1 MRYFT
6 YNKNRKSRYNSVI
19 GKALGIYVQSKLLKG
34 VFSMKNNSA
43 ALRPFGWRDK
53 IGYMLGNIAND
64 FTFIF
69 ASLFLTVFYTDV
81 LGINAGLVGTMFLIA
96 RIVDAFTDTAMGR
109 IADKTK
115 ATKNGK
121 FRPWLLR
128 ACGPVALASFLM
140 YQSYMA
146 GAPMSVKIVY
156 MFVTYLLWGSVFYTA
171 INIPYGSMASVIS
184 SEADDRASLSAFRG
198 IGSMVPQVL
207 VGVVLPMYLYTTAG
221 DGTKVANAGAFPL
234 VALIMSI
241 LSTVCYILCYF
252 MCTERV
258 KPTKAEN
265 QPTFGQTIKMLCSN
279 RALIGLAVVYISF
292 LGAQMLNQ
300 TINNYIF
307 KDYFSNT
314 MGLTVMNGFGII
326 PALALA
332 PLAVPLSRKFGKK
345 ELGIFASVVG
355 AASFLLLFIMRTD
368 NMWVY
373 VIINI
378 IGLLG
383 FGLFNLVIWAFVSDV
398 IDDCEVRTNV
408 REDGTIY
415 AVCSFA
421 RKLGQAIASALG
433 GWSLALI
440 GYVEG
445 STVGQSQSVLNGIY
459 NIATIVPAILYI
471 IVAAALIFIYPLGKK
486 KVLENIAVLK
496 ARKNEAADAQNA

>member
-1 MRYFT
+1 MNHQKT
-6 YNKNRKSRYNSVI
+6 V
-19 GKALGIYVQSKLLKG
+19 
-34 VFSMKNNSA
+34 
-43 ALRPFGWRDK
+43 RPFGWRDK
-53 IGYMLGNIAND
+53 VGYMIGNVAND

-81 LGINAGLVGTMFLIA
+81 LGINAGLVGTMFLLS

-140 YQSYMA
+140 YQTFTVNSSMT
-146 GAPMSVKIVY
+146 VRVIY
-156 MFVTYLLWGSVFYTA
+156 MFVTYLLWGSICYTA
-171 INIPYGSMASVIS
+171 INIPYGSMASLMS
-184 SEADDRASLSAFRG
+184 TEADDRASLSTFRG
-198 IGSMVPQVL
+198 VGSLIPQVL
-207 VGVVLPMYLYTTAG
+207 VGVVMPMFLYTTLE
-221 DGTKVANAGAFPL
+221 DGTKIANAQMFPVIAL
-234 VALIMSI
+234 VLSI
-241 LSTVCYILCYF
+241 LAAACYIFCYF

-258 KPTKAEN
+258 KPTAGSESVSFKDTVKAMM
-265 QPTFGQTIKMLCSN
+265 GN
-279 RALIGLAVVYISF
+279 RALIGLAIVYICF

-307 KDYFSNT
+307 KDYFANT
-314 MGLTVMNGFGII
+314 MGLTVMNAVGIA
-326 PALALA
+326 PALILA
-332 PLAVPLSRKFGKK
+332 PLAVPLTRKFGKK
-345 ELGIFASVVG
+345 EIGIFASITG
-355 AASFLLLFIMRTD
+355 AAAFGFLFAARTS
-368 NMWVY
+368 NMWLY
-373 VIINI
+373 VAISI

-383 FGLFNLVIWAFVSDV
+383 FGLFNLIIWAFVSDV
-398 IDDCEVRTNV
+398 IDEQEVKTHV

-445 STVGQSQSVLNGIY
+445 STVGQTTEVMNGIY
-459 NIATIVPAILYI
+459 NIATAVPTVLYLIVGLTLLF
-471 IVAAALIFIYPLGKK
+471 VYPLGKK
-486 KVLENIAVLK
+486 KVLENTAILK
-496 ARKNEAADAQNA
+496 ARKGE